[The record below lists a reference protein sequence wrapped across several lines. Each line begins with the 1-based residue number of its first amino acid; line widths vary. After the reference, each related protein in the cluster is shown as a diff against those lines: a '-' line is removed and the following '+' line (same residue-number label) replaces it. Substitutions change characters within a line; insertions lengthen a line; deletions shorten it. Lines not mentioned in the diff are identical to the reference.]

1 MRPSA
6 SNSPAFA
13 REKGPRLPKDHPRAQ
28 ALVEGNAPPHRLKGK
43 SSWRIEATKN
53 TANLYLPLDHLPR
66 EPLPNPF
73 IQPWRTDV
81 TTCTWRTLPYL
92 PEETTPTTETL
103 AETVIRA
110 IDNLQADIVIYTDGS
125 RKAGIENGGAAAVV
139 TQGNASN
146 PIILETLKEKG
157 RALTSLYEEEKAAL
171 KLAMKWIVVKPQPSI
186 AICSDSHSLLKAIEC
201 M

>member
-1 MRPSA
+1 M
-6 SNSPAFA
+6 
-13 REKGPRLPKDHPRAQ
+13 
-28 ALVEGNAPPHRLKGK
+28 
-43 SSWRIEATKN
+43 
-53 TANLYLPLDHLPR
+53 
-66 EPLPNPF
+66 
-73 IQPWRTDV
+73 
-81 TTCTWRTLPYL
+81 
-92 PEETTPTTETL
+92 
-103 AETVIRA
+103 IRA

-146 PIILETLKEKG
+146 PIILETLKDKG
-157 RALTSLYEEEKAAL
+157 RTLTSSCEEEKAAL